1 LLEKGA
7 LLPSMFPMTIY
18 DSTKQAERAVNM
30 SIEELTTLTMF
41 LATKQQQYF
50 NEKKI
55 AELEE

>member
-1 LLEKGA
+1 
-7 LLPSMFPMTIY
+7 MTIY

-30 SIEELTTLTMF
+30 SLKELTALTMF

-50 NEKKI
+50 NEKKA